1 MARPV
6 ASDFTTAQSDLALL
20 RAHEAALRAKGAND
34 LADVYKRA
42 IREFQNPAFTGQ
54 ENTLGIQ
61 HALR

>member
-1 MARPV
+1 MPRPTSAHFV
-6 ASDFTTAQSDLALL
+6 TAQSDLALL
-20 RAHEAALRAKGAND
+20 RAHEVTLRAAGASE

-54 ENTLGIQ
+54 ENTVGVQ